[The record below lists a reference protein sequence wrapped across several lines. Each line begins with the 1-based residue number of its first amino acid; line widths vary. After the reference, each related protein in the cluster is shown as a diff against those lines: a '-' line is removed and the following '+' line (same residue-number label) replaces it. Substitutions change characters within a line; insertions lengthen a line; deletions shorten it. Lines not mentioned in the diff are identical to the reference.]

1 MRLAG
6 WLLVLSC
13 AAGIGTAAESKAAA
27 AEDIHRALGRLYNFD
42 FPGTH
47 EILARHIAAHPD
59 DPLGYAIRSAAC
71 LFFELHRLGIL
82 ESEFLIDDR
91 RIISRKKL
99 KPDPGVKNELWNAV
113 TEARERARQRLARNP
128 GDREALFSLCLVS
141 GVLTDY
147 TALVEKRQFGSLS
160 YARQSQVHAVRLL
173 RLDPKFYD
181 AYLTSGVNEYLV
193 GSMPFFLRWFV
204 RFEQVQGSKKV
215 AIGNLELVARSGRYL
230 GPFAKI
236 LLAIIHLREKR
247 PQESERLL
255 RELTR
260 EFPENPLLRQELARL
275 AARNSRG
282 GQ

>member
-1 MRLAG
+1 MRFVG
-6 WLLVLSC
+6 WLFVLSC
-13 AAGIGTAAESKAAA
+13 AAGIGTAAESQAAA
-27 AEDIHRALGRLYNFD
+27 PEDIQLALGRLYNFD

-47 EILARHIAAHPD
+47 EILARHIAAHPG

-71 LFFELHRLGIL
+71 LFLELNRLGIL

-99 KPDPGVKNELWNAV
+99 KPDPGVKSELWKA
-113 TEARERARQRLARNP
+113 AADAQKRAGQRLAQNP
-128 GDREALFSLCLVS
+128 DDREALFSLCLVS

-160 YARQSQVHAVRLL
+160 YAKQSQVHAVRLL

-215 AIGNLELVARSGRYL
+215 AIVNLELVARSGRYL

-260 EFPENPLLRQELARL
+260 DFPENPLLRQELARL
-275 AARNSRG
+275 AARNSHA

>member
-1 MRLAG
+1 MRFVG
-6 WLLVLSC
+6 CFLVLSC
-13 AAGIGTAAESKAAA
+13 LDGIGTAADTKAAVP
-27 AEDIHRALGRLYNFD
+27 EDIQRAFTRLYNFD
-42 FPGTH
+42 FPETRTV
-47 EILARHIAAHPD
+47 LARHIAGHPA
-59 DPLGYAIRSAAC
+59 DPLGYAVRSAAC
-71 LFFELHRLGIL
+71 LFLELHRLGIL
-82 ESEFLIDDR
+82 ESEFLTDDR
-91 RIISRKKL
+91 RIISKKKL
-99 KPDPGVKNELWNAV
+99 KPDPGVKSELWKAV
-113 TEARERARQRLARNP
+113 ADAQERARQRLSQNP
-128 GDREALFSLCLVS
+128 GDREALFSLCLVT

-173 RLDPKFYD
+173 RLDPTFYD

-204 RFEQVQGSKKV
+204 RFEQVQGSKKA

-255 RELTR
+255 RELTQ

-275 AARNSRG
+275 AAQNSRG
-282 GQ
+282 AR

>member
-1 MRLAG
+1 MRYVSCFLFLS
-6 WLLVLSC
+6 WLG
-13 AAGIGTAAESKAAA
+13 GIGTAADTKAAVP
-27 AEDIHRALGRLYNFD
+27 EDIQRAFTRLYNFD
-42 FPGTH
+42 FPGTR
-47 EILARHIAAHPD
+47 EVLARHIGAHPA
-59 DPLGYAIRSAAC
+59 DPLGYAVRAATY
-71 LFFELHRLGIL
+71 LFLELHRLCIL
-82 ESEFLIDDR
+82 ESEFLIDDG
-91 RIISRKKL
+91 RIISRKRL
-99 KPDPGVKNELWNAV
+99 KPDPEVKAQLWKAV
-113 TEARERARQRLARNP
+113 ADTQQRARQRLAQNP
-128 GDREALFSLCLVS
+128 NDREALFSLCLVT

-204 RFEQVQGSKKV
+204 RFEQVQGSKQA
-215 AIGNLELVARSGRYL
+215 AIVKLELVARSGQYL

-260 EFPENPLLRQELARL
+260 EFPENPLLREELARL
-275 AARNSRG
+275 EAQNSRG
-282 GQ
+282 GR

>member
-1 MRLAG
+1 LFLS
-6 WLLVLSC
+6 WLG
-13 AAGIGTAAESKAAA
+13 GIGTAADTKAAVP
-27 AEDIHRALGRLYNFD
+27 EDIQRAFTRLYNFD

-47 EILARHIAAHPD
+47 AVLAQHIGAHPA
-59 DPLGYAIRSAAC
+59 DPLGYSVRSAAC
-71 LFFELHRLGIL
+71 LFLELNRLGIL
-82 ESEFLIDDR
+82 ESEFLIDDG
-91 RIISRKKL
+91 RIISKKKQ
-99 KPDPGVKNELWNAV
+99 KPDPDVKSQLWKA
-113 TEARERARQRLARNP
+113 AGDAQERAGQRLARNP
-128 GDREALFSLCLVS
+128 RDREALFSLCLVT

-147 TALVEKRQFGSLS
+147 TALVEKKQLGSLS
-160 YARQSQVHAVRLL
+160 YAKQSQVHAVRLL
-173 RLDPKFYD
+173 RLDPTFYD

-260 EFPENPLLRQELARL
+260 DFPENPLLRQELARL
-275 AARNSRG
+275 AVVNSRRAR
-282 GQ
+282 